1 VSKALTAKER
11 QRIASQN
18 RVRSTMFLPSD
29 VDLNEVDWIPT
40 KEEKQAR
47 LAEQHW
53 QASLRRLAR
62 LKQRWDE
69 QDAAQKRRRLR
80 ELEAAIAADKKW
92 IAEFEEKE
100 RRRMV
105 VEAETKRV
113 HDWWVAEQTNEL
125 LARAKRASKEIYRD
139 AARAEREE
147 LIRRGAYKGRSR
159 PTSRYYD
166 QDVR

>member
-1 VSKALTAKER
+1 VSKALTVKER

-29 VDLNEVDWIPT
+29 VDLDEVYWIPT

-47 LAEQHW
+47 LAEQHR

-80 ELEAAIAADKKW
+80 ELEAAVAADKKW

-100 RRRMV
+100 RRRMAAQAAV
-105 VEAETKRV
+105 KKIADYYIV
-113 HDWWVAEQTNEL
+113 EQTKEL
-125 LARAKRASKEIYRD
+125 LARAKRAGDAINRD
-139 AARAEREE
+139 ICKTERKMLEQ
-147 LIRRGAYKGRSR
+147 RGI
-159 PTSRYYD
+159 
-166 QDVR
+166 VRGKPR